1 MNRRTLI
8 VALAGGLFVMTDAS
22 AQMSQRPTIS
32 IHEALEGAKSGR
44 IILVDVRTPQ
54 EWADTGVPPGAI
66 LLDVSQPTF
75 EARLAGLRAENPGKT
90 IALFC
95 RTANRSRRA
104 QEALMARGWRDLV
117 DVRGG
122 MLGDGRD
129 TGWLDAGLP
138 VVPPSR

>member
-1 MNRRTLI
+1 
-8 VALAGGLFVMTDAS
+8 
-22 AQMSQRPTIS
+22 
-32 IHEALEGAKSGR
+32 
-44 IILVDVRTPQ
+44 VDVRTPQ
-54 EWADTGVPPGAI
+54 EWRDTGVPPGAV

-75 EARLAGLRAENPGKT
+75 EARLAGLRAEHPGKT

-95 RTANRSRRA
+95 RTATRSRRA

-122 MLGDGRD
+122 MLGDGRE